1 MHSIRR
7 VIFAFLLITGAI
19 SIGVSGY
26 MIIEDYTFFEG
37 FYMSVITLTTVG
49 FGEVKPLSGAG
60 RGFTTFYILLGFGS
74 LALAGHAI
82 AESLLEK
89 VFSGRSGLKK
99 MRKKI
104 SALKSHYI
112 ICGYG
117 RVGAAA
123 SEYFEKAGIDFVT
136 IEANPEH
143 CQIINEKGSLYI
155 EGDATRESLL
165 LEAGIKSA
173 KGLLALL
180 NSDPDNLFIVLS
192 ARELNPTLHII
203 ARAGEPSSGKK
214 IMRAGADSV
223 VSPFSTA
230 GRQIAA
236 DILAVTGKKKN
247 SAAQPMTTEVLPKW
261 ISVQEDSDTTGETI
275 GAVSEKTERQVIGLR
290 KNNQDSIF
298 PDPSIKLEPGDK
310 LLVLDAMQN
319 KADHS
324 IRRSGRKKIV
334 IVDNNPVF
342 LRLYTRLF
350 QKAGFH
356 PITATNGPEGVD
368 TIIREKPAAAVIDY
382 ILPELSGIEV
392 CQRIRTTHECHGIK
406 LIIFTADNQAKTQ
419 RRAIDAGVDAVI
431 VKSPEASEVIKTVVR
446 MVRSN
451 PTT

>member
-1 MHSIRR
+1 
-7 VIFAFLLITGAI
+7 
-19 SIGVSGY
+19 
-26 MIIEDYTFFEG
+26 
-37 FYMSVITLTTVG
+37 MSVITLTTVG

-74 LALAGHAI
+74 LAIAGHAI

-89 VFSGRSGLKK
+89 VFSGRSGIKK

-123 SEYFEKAGIDFVT
+123 SEYFQKTGIDFVT

-143 CQIINEKGSLYI
+143 CRIINEKGCFYI

-236 DILAVTGKKKN
+236 DILAATGKKKN
-247 SAAQPMTTEVLPKW
+247 STAQQVTTEVLPKW
-261 ISVQEDSDTTGETI
+261 ISVQEDSDITGETI
-275 GAVSEKTERQVIGLR
+275 GVVSDKTERQVIGLR

-310 LLVLDAMQN
+310 LLVLDEKQ
-319 KADHS
+319 KKPDHS
-324 IRRSGRKKIV
+324 IRRSERKKIV
-334 IVDNNPVF
+334 IVDDSPVF

-356 PITATNGPEGVD
+356 PITATNGREGVD
-368 TIIREKPAAAVIDY
+368 TIIREKPVAAVIDFM
-382 ILPELSGIEV
+382 LPELSGIEV
-392 CQRIRTTHECHGIK
+392 CRHIRAEHGCLGIK
-406 LIIFTADNQAKTQ
+406 LIIFTADDQKETQ
-419 RRAIDAGVDAVI
+419 RRARDAGANAVI
-431 VKSPEASEVIKTVVR
+431 IKGPEASEVIEAVVR
-446 MVRSN
+446 AIRKD
-451 PTT
+451 

>member
-1 MHSIRR
+1 MHSNRR
-7 VIFAFLLITGAI
+7 VILAFILITGAI
-19 SIGVSGY
+19 AVGTSGY

-49 FGEVKPLSGAG
+49 FGEVKPLSDAG

-74 LALAGHAI
+74 LAVAGHAI

-89 VFSGRSGLKK
+89 VFSGKSGLKK

-143 CQIINEKGSLYI
+143 CRIINGKGSLYI

-230 GRQIAA
+230 GKQIAG
-236 DILAVTGKKKN
+236 DILAATGKKEN
-247 SAAQPMTTEVLPKW
+247 SATQTMTTEVLPKW
-261 ISVQEDSDTTGETI
+261 ISVQGDSGITGETI
-275 GAVSEKTERQVIGLR
+275 GTVSEKSEHQVIGLR

-298 PDPSIKLEPGDK
+298 PDPSIKLESGDK
-310 LLVLDAMQN
+310 LLVLDKMQ
-319 KADHS
+319 KKPDHS

-334 IVDNNPVF
+334 IVDDNPVI
-342 LRLYTRLF
+342 LRLYKRLF

-356 PITATNGPEGVD
+356 PITATNGREGVD
-368 TIIREKPAAAVIDY
+368 IITREKPAAAVIDFM
-382 ILPELSGIEV
+382 LPVLSGIEV
-392 CQRIRTTHECHGIK
+392 CRQIRAAKDSRKTK
-406 LIIFTADNQAKTQ
+406 LILFTADSDEETHK
-419 RRAIDAGVDAVI
+419 RAVDAGTDAVV
-431 VKSPEASEVIKTVVR
+431 VKSSEASEVIETVVR
-446 MVRSN
+446 MLRLSE
-451 PTT
+451 

>member
-1 MHSIRR
+1 
-7 VIFAFLLITGAI
+7 
-19 SIGVSGY
+19 
-26 MIIEDYTFFEG
+26 
-37 FYMSVITLTTVG
+37 MSVITLTTVG
-49 FGEVKPLSGAG
+49 FGEVKPLSAAG

-74 LALAGHAI
+74 LAVAGHAI

-104 SALKSHYI
+104 STLKSHYI

-143 CQIINEKGSLYI
+143 CRIINGKGSLYI

-230 GRQIAA
+230 GRQIAG
-236 DILAVTGKKKN
+236 DILAATGKKEN
-247 SAAQPMTTEVLPKW
+247 SAAQPTTTEVLPKW
-261 ISVQEDSDTTGETI
+261 ISVQEDSDITGETI
-275 GAVSEKTERQVIGLR
+275 GVVSEKTERQVIGLR
-290 KNNQDSIF
+290 KNNKDSIF
-298 PDPSIKLEPGDK
+298 PDPSIKLESGDK
-310 LLVLDAMQN
+310 LLVLDKMQ
-319 KADHS
+319 KKSDHS

-334 IVDNNPVF
+334 IVDDNPVI

-356 PITATNGPEGVD
+356 PITATNGREGVD
-368 TIIREKPAAAVIDY
+368 TIIREKPSAAVIDFM
-382 ILPELSGIEV
+382 LPVLSGIEV
-392 CQRIRTTHECHGIK
+392 CRQVRAAKTSLKTK
-406 LIIFTADNQAKTQ
+406 LILFTADSNKETHK
-419 RRAIDAGVDAVI
+419 RAIDAGTDAVV
-431 VKSPEASEVIKTVVR
+431 VKSSEASAVIETVVR
-446 MVRSN
+446 MLRLSN
-451 PTT
+451 

>member
-1 MHSIRR
+1 
-7 VIFAFLLITGAI
+7 
-19 SIGVSGY
+19 
-26 MIIEDYTFFEG
+26 
-37 FYMSVITLTTVG
+37 MSVITLTTVG
-49 FGEVKPLSGAG
+49 FGEVKPLSAAG
-60 RGFTTFYILLGFGS
+60 RGFTIFYILLGFGS

-89 VFSGRSGLKK
+89 VFSGRSGIKK

-104 SALKSHYI
+104 SELKSHYI

-123 SEYFEKAGIDFVT
+123 AEHFQKTGIDFVA

-143 CQIINEKGSLYI
+143 CRIINEKGCFYI
-155 EGDATRESLL
+155 EGDSTRESLL

-180 NSDPDNLFIVLS
+180 SSDPDNLFIVLS

-236 DILAVTGKKKN
+236 DILAATGKKEN

-261 ISVQEDSDTTGETI
+261 ISVQEDSDITGETI
-275 GAVSEKTERQVIGLR
+275 GVVSDKTERQVIGLR

-310 LLVLDAMQN
+310 LLVLDEKQ
-319 KADHS
+319 KKPDHS
-324 IRRSGRKKIV
+324 IRRAGRKKIV
-334 IVDNNPVF
+334 IVDDNPGI

-356 PITATNGPEGVD
+356 PITATNGREGVD
-368 TIIREKPAAAVIDY
+368 TIIREKPAAAVIDFM
-382 ILPELSGIEV
+382 LPVLSGIEV
-392 CQRIRTTHECHGIK
+392 CRHIRTTHGCQGIK
-406 LIIFTADNQAKTQ
+406 LIIFTADNQTKT
-419 RRAIDAGVDAVI
+419 RKDAIDAGADTVI
-431 VKSPEASEVIKTVVR
+431 IKSSEASEVIEAVVKAIR
-446 MVRSN
+446 KD
-451 PTT
+451 

>member
-1 MHSIRR
+1 
-7 VIFAFLLITGAI
+7 
-19 SIGVSGY
+19 
-26 MIIEDYTFFEG
+26 
-37 FYMSVITLTTVG
+37 MSVITLTTVG
-49 FGEVKPLSGAG
+49 FGEVKPLSAAG

-74 LALAGHAI
+74 LAVAGHAI

-123 SEYFEKAGIDFVT
+123 SEYFGKAGIDFVT

-143 CQIINEKGSLYI
+143 CQIINEKGCFYI

-230 GRQIAA
+230 GRQIAG
-236 DILAVTGKKKN
+236 DILAATGKKKN
-247 SAAQPMTTEVLPKW
+247 SAAQPTTTAVLPKW
-261 ISVQEDSDTTGETI
+261 ISVQEDSDITGETI
-275 GAVSEKTERQVIGLR
+275 GVVSEKTERQVIGLR
-290 KNNQDSIF
+290 KNNKDSIF
-298 PDPSIKLEPGDK
+298 PDPLIKLESGDK
-310 LLVLDAMQN
+310 LLVLDEMQ
-319 KADHS
+319 KKPDHS

-334 IVDNNPVF
+334 IVDDNPVI

-356 PITATNGPEGVD
+356 PITVTNGREGVD
-368 TIIREKPAAAVIDY
+368 TIIREKPSAAVIDFM
-382 ILPELSGIEV
+382 LPVLSGIEV
-392 CQRIRTTHECHGIK
+392 CRQVRAAKESPKTK
-406 LIIFTADNQAKTQ
+406 LILFTADSDEKTHK
-419 RRAIDAGVDAVI
+419 RAVDAGTDAIV
-431 VKSPEASEVIKTVVR
+431 VKSSEASEVIETVVR
-446 MVRSN
+446 MLRLSK
-451 PTT
+451 

>member
-1 MHSIRR
+1 
-7 VIFAFLLITGAI
+7 
-19 SIGVSGY
+19 
-26 MIIEDYTFFEG
+26 
-37 FYMSVITLTTVG
+37 MSVIILTTVG

-60 RGFTTFYILLGFGS
+60 RGFTIFYILLGFGS

-89 VFSGRSGLKK
+89 VFSGRSGIKK

-104 SALKSHYI
+104 SELKSHYI

-123 SEYFEKAGIDFVT
+123 SEYFQKTGIDFVA
-136 IEANPEH
+136 IETNPEH
-143 CQIINEKGSLYI
+143 CKIINEKGCFYI
-155 EGDATRESLL
+155 EGDSTRESLL
-165 LEAGIKSA
+165 IEAGIKSA

-180 NSDPDNLFIVLS
+180 GSDPDNLFIVLS

-236 DILAVTGKKKN
+236 DILAATGKKEN
-247 SAAQPMTTEVLPKW
+247 SAVQPMTTEVLPKW
-261 ISVQEDSDTTGETI
+261 ISVQEDSDITGETI
-275 GAVSEKTERQVIGLR
+275 GVVSDKTERQVIGLR

-310 LLVLDAMQN
+310 LLVLDEKQ
-319 KADHS
+319 KKPDHL
-324 IRRSGRKKIV
+324 IRRAGRKKIV
-334 IVDNNPVF
+334 IVDDNPGI

-356 PITATNGPEGVD
+356 PITATNGREGVD
-368 TIIREKPAAAVIDY
+368 TIIREKPAAAVIEFM
-382 ILPELSGIEV
+382 LPVLSGIEV
-392 CQRIRTTHECHGIK
+392 CKQVRAALDSQKTK
-406 LIIFTADNQAKTQ
+406 LILFTADSNEETHK
-419 RRAIDAGVDAVI
+419 RAVDAGTDKVV
-431 VKSPEASEVIKTVVR
+431 VKSSEASEVIEAVVR
-446 MVRSN
+446 MLRLSK
-451 PTT
+451 

>member
-1 MHSIRR
+1 MG
-7 VIFAFLLITGAI
+7 IF
-19 SIGVSGY
+19 GY
-26 MIIEDYTFFEG
+26 MVIEDYTFSEG
-37 FYMSVITLTTVG
+37 LYMSVITLTTVG

-74 LALAGHAI
+74 LALAGHAV

-143 CQIINEKGSLYI
+143 CQIINGKGSLYI

-173 KGLLALL
+173 RGLLALL

-230 GRQIAA
+230 GRQIAG
-236 DILAVTGKKKN
+236 DILAATGKKKN
-247 SAAQPMTTEVLPKW
+247 MAVQPVTTEVLPKW
-261 ISVQEDSDTTGETI
+261 ISVQEDSGITGETI
-275 GAVSEKTERQVIGLR
+275 GVVSEKTERQVIGLR

-298 PDPSIKLEPGDK
+298 PDPSIKLESGDK
-310 LLVLDAMQN
+310 LLVLDEMQ
-319 KADHS
+319 KKSDHS

-334 IVDNNPVF
+334 IVDDNPVI

-356 PITATNGPEGVD
+356 PITANNGREGVD
-368 TIIREKPAAAVIDY
+368 AIIREKPVAAVIDFM
-382 ILPELSGIEV
+382 LPVLSGIEV
-392 CQRIRTTHECHGIK
+392 CRQVRASKNGRKTK
-406 LIIFTADNQAKTQ
+406 LILFTADGDEETHK
-419 RRAIDAGVDAVI
+419 RAVDAGTDAVV
-431 VKSPEASEVIKTVVR
+431 VKSSEASELIETVVQILR
-446 MVRSN
+446 LSK
-451 PTT
+451 

>member
-1 MHSIRR
+1 
-7 VIFAFLLITGAI
+7 
-19 SIGVSGY
+19 
-26 MIIEDYTFFEG
+26 
-37 FYMSVITLTTVG
+37 MSVITLTTVG
-49 FGEVKPLSGAG
+49 FGEVKPLSDAG

-74 LALAGHAI
+74 LAVAGHAI

-89 VFSGRSGLKK
+89 VFSGKSGLKK

-123 SEYFEKAGIDFVT
+123 SEYFEKADIDFVT

-143 CQIINEKGSLYI
+143 CRIINEKGSLYI

-165 LEAGIKSA
+165 FEAGIKSA

-230 GRQIAA
+230 GRQIAG
-236 DILAVTGKKKN
+236 DILAATGKKET

-261 ISVQEDSDTTGETI
+261 ISVQEDSGITGETI
-275 GAVSEKTERQVIGLR
+275 GTVSEKTERQIIGLR

-298 PDPSIKLEPGDK
+298 PDPSIKLESGDK
-310 LLVLDAMQN
+310 LLVLDKMQ
-319 KADHS
+319 KKPDHS

-334 IVDNNPVF
+334 IVDDNPVI

-356 PITATNGPEGVD
+356 PITATNGREGVD
-368 TIIREKPAAAVIDY
+368 TIIREKPAAAVIDFM
-382 ILPELSGIEV
+382 LPVLSGIEV
-392 CQRIRTTHECHGIK
+392 CRQVRAAKDSRKTK
-406 LIIFTADNQAKTQ
+406 LILFTADSDKETHK
-419 RRAIDAGVDAVI
+419 RAVDAGTDAVV
-431 VKSPEASEVIKTVVR
+431 VKSSEASEVIEAVVR
-446 MVRSN
+446 MLRLSE
-451 PTT
+451 

>member
-1 MHSIRR
+1 
-7 VIFAFLLITGAI
+7 
-19 SIGVSGY
+19 
-26 MIIEDYTFFEG
+26 
-37 FYMSVITLTTVG
+37 MSVITLTTVG

-74 LALAGHAI
+74 LAVAGHAI

-89 VFSGRSGLKK
+89 VFSGRSRIKK

-123 SEYFEKAGIDFVT
+123 SEYFEKTGIDFVT

-143 CQIINEKGSLYI
+143 CRIINDKGSFYI

-230 GRQIAA
+230 GRQIAG
-236 DILAVTGKKKN
+236 DILAATGKKKN
-247 SAAQPMTTEVLPKW
+247 SAAQPMTTEILPKW
-261 ISVQEDSDTTGETI
+261 ISVHEDSDIAGETI
-275 GAVSEKTERQVIGLR
+275 RAVSEKTERQVIGLR

-298 PDPSIKLEPGDK
+298 PDPSIKLESGDK
-310 LLVLDAMQN
+310 LLVLDEM
-319 KADHS
+319 KKKPDHS

-334 IVDNNPVF
+334 IVDDNPVI

-356 PITATNGPEGVD
+356 PITATNGREGVD
-368 TIIREKPAAAVIDY
+368 TIIREKPSAAVIDFM
-382 ILPELSGIEV
+382 LPVLSGIEV
-392 CQRIRTTHECHGIK
+392 CRQVRAAKTSLKTK
-406 LIIFTADNQAKTQ
+406 LILFTADSNKETHK
-419 RRAIDAGVDAVI
+419 RAVDAGSDAVVI
-431 VKSPEASEVIKTVVR
+431 KSSEASEVIETVVQMLR
-446 MVRSN
+446 LSK
-451 PTT
+451 

>member
-1 MHSIRR
+1 
-7 VIFAFLLITGAI
+7 
-19 SIGVSGY
+19 
-26 MIIEDYTFFEG
+26 G

-49 FGEVKPLSGAG
+49 FGEVKPLSVLG
-60 RGFTTFYILLGFGS
+60 RGFTTFYILLGFSS

-89 VFSGRSGLKK
+89 VFSGRSGIKK

-143 CQIINEKGSLYI
+143 CRIINDKESLYI

-203 ARAGEPSSGKK
+203 ARAGDPSSGKK

-230 GRQIAA
+230 GRQIAN
-236 DILAVTGKKKN
+236 DILAATGKKKTPV
-247 SAAQPMTTEVLPKW
+247 AQPMTTEVFPKW
-261 ISVQEDSDTTGETI
+261 ISVQKDSDMTAETI
-275 GAVSEKTERQVIGLR
+275 GAVSEKTEHQIIALR

-298 PDPSIKLEPGDK
+298 PDPLITLESGDK
-310 LLVLDAMQN
+310 LLVLDKMQ
-319 KADHS
+319 KKVDHS

-334 IVDNNPVF
+334 IVDDNPVI

-356 PITATNGPEGVD
+356 PITATDGREGVD
-368 TIIREKPAAAVIDY
+368 AIIREKPVAAVIDFM
-382 ILPELSGIEV
+382 LPILSGIEV
-392 CQRIRTTHECHGIK
+392 CLQVREAKDSQKTK
-406 LIIFTADNQAKTQ
+406 LILFTADSNEETHKLAV
-419 RRAIDAGVDAVI
+419 DAGADAVV
-431 VKSPEASEVIKTVVR
+431 VKSSEASEVIEAVVR
-446 MVRSN
+446 MLRLS
-451 PTT
+451 

>member
-1 MHSIRR
+1 MHFIRR
-7 VIFAFLLITGAI
+7 VILALLLITGAI
-19 SIGVSGY
+19 AVGTFGY
-26 MIIEDYTFFEG
+26 MIIEDYSFFEG

-60 RGFTTFYILLGFGS
+60 RGFTIFYILLGFGS

-89 VFSGRSGLKK
+89 VFSGRSGIKK

-104 SALKSHYI
+104 SELKSHYI

-123 SEYFEKAGIDFVT
+123 SEYFQKTGIDFVA
-136 IEANPEH
+136 IETNPEH
-143 CQIINEKGSLYI
+143 CKIINEKGCFYI
-155 EGDATRESLL
+155 EGDSTRESLL
-165 LEAGIKSA
+165 IEAGIKSA

-180 NSDPDNLFIVLS
+180 GSDPDNLFIVLS

-236 DILAVTGKKKN
+236 DILAATGKKEN
-247 SAAQPMTTEVLPKW
+247 SAVQPMTTEVLPKW
-261 ISVQEDSDTTGETI
+261 ISVQEDSDITGETI
-275 GAVSEKTERQVIGLR
+275 GVVSDKTERQVIGLR

-310 LLVLDAMQN
+310 LLVLDEKQ
-319 KADHS
+319 KKPDHL
-324 IRRSGRKKIV
+324 IRRAGRKKIV
-334 IVDNNPVF
+334 IVDDNPGI

-356 PITATNGPEGVD
+356 PITATNGREGVD
-368 TIIREKPAAAVIDY
+368 TIIREKPAAAVIEFM
-382 ILPELSGIEV
+382 LPVLSGIEV
-392 CQRIRTTHECHGIK
+392 CKQVRAALDSQKTK
-406 LIIFTADNQAKTQ
+406 LILFTADSNEETHK
-419 RRAIDAGVDAVI
+419 RAVDAGTDKVV
-431 VKSPEASEVIKTVVR
+431 VKSSEASEVIEAVVR
-446 MVRSN
+446 MLRLSK
-451 PTT
+451 

>member
-1 MHSIRR
+1 
-7 VIFAFLLITGAI
+7 
-19 SIGVSGY
+19 
-26 MIIEDYTFFEG
+26 
-37 FYMSVITLTTVG
+37 MSVITLTTVG

-89 VFSGRSGLKK
+89 VFSGQSGIKK
-99 MRKKI
+99 MRKII

-143 CQIINEKGSLYI
+143 CRIIGEKGCFYI

-180 NSDPDNLFIVLS
+180 HSDPDNLFIVLS

-223 VSPFSTA
+223 VSPFATA
-230 GRQIAA
+230 GRQIAG
-236 DILAVTGKKKN
+236 DILAATGKKED
-247 SAAQPMTTEVLPKW
+247 SAVQPMTTEVLPKW
-261 ISVQEDSDTTGETI
+261 ISVQEDSDITGETI
-275 GAVSEKTERQVIGLR
+275 GIVSDKTERQVIGLR

-310 LLVLDAMQN
+310 LLVLDEKQ
-319 KADHS
+319 KKSEHS

-334 IVDNNPVF
+334 IVDDSPVF

-356 PITATNGPEGVD
+356 PITATNGREGVD
-368 TIIREKPAAAVIDY
+368 TIIRDKPVAAVIDFM
-382 ILPELSGIEV
+382 LPVMSGIEV
-392 CQRIRTTHECHGIK
+392 CRHIRAAHECRGIK
-406 LIIFTADNQAKTQ
+406 LIIFTADNQAETQ
-419 RRAIDAGVDAVI
+419 RRALEAGADAVI
-431 VKSPEASEVIKTVVR
+431 IKSPEASEVVETVVR
-446 MVRSN
+446 MVRKDRVS
-451 PTT
+451 

>member
-7 VIFAFLLITGAI
+7 VILAFLLITGAI
-19 SIGVSGY
+19 AVGTSGY

-74 LALAGHAI
+74 LAIAGHAI

-89 VFSGRSGLKK
+89 VFSGRSGIKK

-123 SEYFEKAGIDFVT
+123 SEYFQKTGIDFVT

-143 CQIINEKGSLYI
+143 CRIINEKGCFYI

-236 DILAVTGKKKN
+236 DILAATGKKKN
-247 SAAQPMTTEVLPKW
+247 STAQQVTTEVLPKW
-261 ISVQEDSDTTGETI
+261 ISVQEDSDITGETI
-275 GAVSEKTERQVIGLR
+275 GVVSDKTERQVIGLR

-310 LLVLDAMQN
+310 LLVLDEKQ
-319 KADHS
+319 KKPDHS

-334 IVDNNPVF
+334 IVDDSPVF

-356 PITATNGPEGVD
+356 PITATNGREGVD
-368 TIIREKPAAAVIDY
+368 TIIREKPVAAVIDFM
-382 ILPELSGIEV
+382 LPELSGIEV
-392 CQRIRTTHECHGIK
+392 CRHIRTEHGCRGIK
-406 LIIFTADNQAKTQ
+406 LIIFTADNQKETQ
-419 RRAIDAGVDAVI
+419 RRAHDAGADAVI
-431 VKSPEASEVIKTVVR
+431 IKGPEASEVIEAVVR
-446 MVRSN
+446 AIRKD
-451 PTT
+451 

>member
-1 MHSIRR
+1 
-7 VIFAFLLITGAI
+7 
-19 SIGVSGY
+19 
-26 MIIEDYTFFEG
+26 
-37 FYMSVITLTTVG
+37 MSVITLTTVG
-49 FGEVKPLSGAG
+49 FGEVKPLSAVG

-89 VFSGRSGLKK
+89 VFSERSGIKK
-99 MRKKI
+99 MQKKI

-143 CQIINEKGSLYI
+143 CRIINEKGSLYI

-165 LEAGIKSA
+165 REAGIKSA

-230 GRQIAA
+230 GRQIAG
-236 DILAVTGKKKN
+236 DILAATGKKKI
-247 SAAQPMTTEVLPKW
+247 SVTQPVTTTVLPKW
-261 ISVQEDSDTTGETI
+261 ISVQEDSGMTGETI
-275 GAVSEKTERQVIGLR
+275 GVVSEKTERQVIGLR

-298 PDPSIKLEPGDK
+298 PDPLIKLESGDK
-310 LLVLDAMQN
+310 LLVLDEKQN
-319 KADHS
+319 KSDHS
-324 IRRSGRKKIV
+324 IRRLGRKKVV
-334 IVDNNPVF
+334 IVDDNPVI

-356 PITATNGPEGVD
+356 PITATNGREGVD
-368 TIIREKPAAAVIDY
+368 VIIREKPAAAVIDY
-382 ILPELSGIEV
+382 MLPVLSGIEV
-392 CQRIRTTHECHGIK
+392 CRQVRASKDSQKTK
-406 LIIFTADNQAKTQ
+406 LIIFTADSNQETHK
-419 RRAIDAGVDAVI
+419 RSVDAGTDAVV
-431 VKSPEASEVIKTVVR
+431 VKSAEASEVIEVVVR
-446 MVRSN
+446 MLRKDQVN
-451 PTT
+451 

>member
-1 MHSIRR
+1 
-7 VIFAFLLITGAI
+7 
-19 SIGVSGY
+19 
-26 MIIEDYTFFEG
+26 
-37 FYMSVITLTTVG
+37 MSVITFTTVG
-49 FGEVKPLSGAG
+49 FGEVKPLSAAG
-60 RGFTTFYILLGFGS
+60 RGFTIFYILLGFGS

-89 VFSGRSGLKK
+89 VFSGRSGIKK

-104 SALKSHYI
+104 SELKSHYI

-123 SEYFEKAGIDFVT
+123 SEYFQKTGIDFVA
-136 IEANPEH
+136 IETNPEH
-143 CQIINEKGSLYI
+143 CKIINEKGCFYI
-155 EGDATRESLL
+155 EGDSTRESLL
-165 LEAGIKSA
+165 IEAGIKSA

-180 NSDPDNLFIVLS
+180 GSDPDNLFIVLS

-236 DILAVTGKKKN
+236 DILAATGKKEN
-247 SAAQPMTTEVLPKW
+247 SAVQPMTTEVLPKW
-261 ISVQEDSDTTGETI
+261 ISVQEDSDITGETI
-275 GAVSEKTERQVIGLR
+275 GVVSDKTERQVIGLR

-310 LLVLDAMQN
+310 LLVLDEKQ
-319 KADHS
+319 KKPDHL
-324 IRRSGRKKIV
+324 IRRAGRKKIV
-334 IVDNNPVF
+334 IVDDNPGI

-356 PITATNGPEGVD
+356 PITATNGREGVD
-368 TIIREKPAAAVIDY
+368 TIIREKPAAAVIEFM
-382 ILPELSGIEV
+382 LPVLSGIEV
-392 CQRIRTTHECHGIK
+392 CKQVRAALDSQKTK
-406 LIIFTADNQAKTQ
+406 LILFTADSNEETHK
-419 RRAIDAGVDAVI
+419 RAVDAGTDKVV
-431 VKSPEASEVIKTVVR
+431 VKSSEASEVIEAVVR
-446 MVRSN
+446 MLRLSK
-451 PTT
+451 

>member
-1 MHSIRR
+1 MYSNRR
-7 VIFAFLLITGAI
+7 VIFAFLLIAGAI
-19 SIGVSGY
+19 AVGIFGY
-26 MIIEDYTFFEG
+26 MMIEDYTFFEG

-49 FGEVKPLSGAG
+49 FGEVKPLSAVG
-60 RGFTTFYILLGFGS
+60 RGFTTFYILLGFSS

-89 VFSGRSGLKK
+89 VFSGRSGIKK

-136 IEANPEH
+136 IETNPEH
-143 CQIINEKGSLYI
+143 CRLINEKGSLYI
-155 EGDATRESLL
+155 DGDATRESLL
-165 LEAGIKSA
+165 REAGIKSA

-230 GRQIAA
+230 GKQIAG
-236 DILAVTGKKKN
+236 DILAATGKKKN
-247 SAAQPMTTEVLPKW
+247 SAAQPTTTEVLPKW
-261 ISVQEDSDTTGETI
+261 ISVQEDSGITGETI

-290 KNNQDSIF
+290 KDNQDSIF
-298 PDPSIKLEPGDK
+298 PDPSIKLESGDK
-310 LLVLDAMQN
+310 LLVLDEMQ
-319 KADHS
+319 KKPDHL

-334 IVDNNPVF
+334 IVDDNPVI

-356 PITATNGPEGVD
+356 PITATNGHEGVD
-368 TIIREKPAAAVIDY
+368 TIIREKPAAAVIDFM
-382 ILPELSGIEV
+382 LPVLSGIEV
-392 CQRIRTTHECHGIK
+392 CRQVRSAKDSLKTK
-406 LIIFTADNQAKTQ
+406 LILFTADSNKETHK
-419 RRAIDAGVDAVI
+419 RAIDAGSDAV
-431 VKSPEASEVIKTVVR
+431 VVS
-446 MVRSN
+446 V
-451 PTT
+451 

>member
-1 MHSIRR
+1 
-7 VIFAFLLITGAI
+7 
-19 SIGVSGY
+19 
-26 MIIEDYTFFEG
+26 
-37 FYMSVITLTTVG
+37 MSVITLTTVG
-49 FGEVKPLSGAG
+49 FGEVKPLSAVG
-60 RGFTTFYILLGFGS
+60 RGFTTFYILLGFSS

-89 VFSGRSGLKK
+89 VFSGRSGIKK

-104 SALKSHYI
+104 LALKSHYI

-136 IEANPEH
+136 IEANAEH
-143 CQIINEKGSLYI
+143 CRIINEKECLYI

-165 LEAGIKSA
+165 REAGIKSA
-173 KGLLALL
+173 QGLLALL

-230 GRQIAA
+230 GRQIAG
-236 DILAVTGKKKN
+236 DILAATGKKKE
-247 SAAQPMTTEVLPKW
+247 SVTQTVTTAVLPKW
-261 ISVQEDSDTTGETI
+261 ISVKEDSGVTGETI
-275 GAVSEKTERQVIGLR
+275 GVVSEKTERQVIGLR

-298 PDPSIKLEPGDK
+298 PDPLIKLESGDK
-310 LLVLDAMQN
+310 LLVLDEIQK

-324 IRRSGRKKIV
+324 IRRSGRKKVV
-334 IVDNNPVF
+334 IVDDNPAI

-356 PITATNGPEGVD
+356 PITATNGQEGVD
-368 TIIREKPAAAVIDY
+368 VIIREKPAAAVIDY
-382 ILPELSGIEV
+382 MLPVLSGIEV
-392 CQRIRTTHECHGIK
+392 CRQVRASKDSQKTK
-406 LIIFTADNQAKTQ
+406 LIIFTADSNEETHK
-419 RRAIDAGVDAVI
+419 RSVDAGTDAVV
-431 VKSPEASEVIKTVVR
+431 VKSSEASEVIEAVVR
-446 MVRSN
+446 MLRLSK
-451 PTT
+451 